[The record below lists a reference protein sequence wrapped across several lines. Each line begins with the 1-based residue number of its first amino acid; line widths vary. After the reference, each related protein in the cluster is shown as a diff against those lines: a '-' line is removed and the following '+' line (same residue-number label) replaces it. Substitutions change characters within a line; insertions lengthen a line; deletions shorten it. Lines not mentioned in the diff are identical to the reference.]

1 MKSGE
6 PLRGIGMFG
15 RLGYAPKAT
24 NTLTRHGSLALFA
37 RGLWDRR
44 EYDSFG
50 VGFYYNAVNGEFKDD
65 IKQLTAGTTVKNE
78 KGIEVFYDFAI
89 TPAVRVIP
97 SYQYVRDPLTAQVV
111 ANHRSAN
118 LFLLRFTVAL

>member
-6 PLRGIGMFG
+6 ALRGIGVFG

-24 NTLTRHGSLALFA
+24 NTLTRHGSVALFA

-50 VGFYYNAVNGEFKDD
+50 AGFYYNAFGGEFKDA
-65 IKQLTAGTTVKNE
+65 IGRLTAGTRVKNE
-78 KGIEVFYDFAI
+78 KGIEVFYDVAI

-97 SYQYVRDPLTAQVV
+97 GYQYVRDPFTAQVV